1 MEYKYGVRRVSY
13 QLDRRLINTKLD
25 GKKYTTTVERYKN
38 KWNELVEQTSCYPPR
53 VITSGSRHW
62 KMGDQENRDQQD
74 RDKEER
80 IRRLKEENARLLQ
93 EEKEVNERVEAL
105 KRERESKNRELLK
118 LKNTVDQHKQHK
130 K

>member
-1 MEYKYGVRRVSY
+1 
-13 QLDRRLINTKLD
+13 
-25 GKKYTTTVERYKN
+25 
-38 KWNELVEQTSCYPPR
+38 
-53 VITSGSRHW
+53 
-62 KMGDQENRDQQD
+62 MGDQENRDQQD

-80 IRRLKEENARLLQ
+80 IRRLKGENARLLQ

-118 LKNTVDQHKQHK
+118 LKDTVDQHNQHK